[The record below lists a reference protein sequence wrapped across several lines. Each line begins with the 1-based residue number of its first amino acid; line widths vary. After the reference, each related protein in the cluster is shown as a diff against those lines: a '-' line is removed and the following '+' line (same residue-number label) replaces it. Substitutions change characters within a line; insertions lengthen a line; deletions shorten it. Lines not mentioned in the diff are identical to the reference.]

1 MHDTSVAYQSTES
14 LASNQSLMQ
23 RWRESRQMQFQLV
36 GDGHT
41 YTHDPY
47 PVRLR
52 LPLRG
57 EAPNEPTRN
66 ITTTS
71 SSASDPSRITSS
83 AYRLPALLRL
93 EDMALVGPLVDL
105 VHFVTLKRAV
115 QSAEIPGEGHQA
127 STPLKHDVLGT
138 HGIYSGSCQ

>member
-1 MHDTSVAYQSTES
+1 VTFEV
-14 LASNQSLMQ
+14 LAA
-23 RWRESRQMQFQLV
+23 
-36 GDGHT
+36 T
-41 YTHDPY
+41 
-47 PVRLR
+47 
-52 LPLRG
+52 
-57 EAPNEPTRN
+57 
-66 ITTTS
+66 
-71 SSASDPSRITSS
+71 
-83 AYRLPALLRL
+83 ALLRL

>member
-83 AYRLPALLRL
+83 AYRLPHRSPFLRSIEVLAATALLRL

-105 VHFVTLKRAV
+105 VHFVTLKRAGPV
-115 QSAEIPGEGHQA
+115 SRNPW
-127 STPLKHDVLGT
+127 
-138 HGIYSGSCQ
+138 